1 MWVSKDWI
9 ILLLVLICFE
19 IQEMIIEIKYKL
31 IRNIFDGSL
40 NNSLGIVQTIEFYE
54 FYHKICF
61 LNLN

>member
-1 MWVSKDWI
+1 
-9 ILLLVLICFE
+9 
-19 IQEMIIEIKYKL
+19 MIIEIKYKL
-31 IRNIFDGSL
+31 IRSIFDGSL